1 GILNQKAVF
10 DFLTS
15 YGNKPFHLQDHIKR
29 LRESVRLKDL
39 PPIQLSD
46 EEIAS
51 IIRKL
56 IDGNKIENPNI
67 RIVYSAGVNFDP
79 TFYILTEASHPY
91 PKEIYEKGIKVILD
105 EYQRPMPGAKHDYSN
120 AIDNGEKQKSEGAFE
135 ILYTWEGN
143 VLEATTSNVFIVK
156 GGVLITPPEGRIL
169 PGLTRQIVLKLAREE
184 GLAVNERDISLEELL
199 HADEVFI
206 TGSTKK
212 VVPVAKVGNATIGS
226 GIVGK
231 TTKKL
236 MAVYQEYI
244 DSGEWKEVAPKSLQ
258 HAIRTSM
265 GRLIGTVG
273 FPDFNNDKNAEERFK
288 EDLEFAALASIY
300 WDSSHPEKIRAMAK
314 ERLKELLIKA
324 HPDLTHDDLL
334 LAFSEEDAVR
344 LSFLR
349 HHRGNNHLIKVTLL
363 MHFDRDPKIV
373 TTAINTTSNLS
384 VVARRVFPYVCKEI
398 VKRRGRG
405 WDYKTMAE
413 KAFLQSLGGDSENFV
428 RSLEELGNYAIDSK
442 NSIILDQVISILS
455 QTINFGF
462 TEEVNQRGREE
473 AGNILNNLLRQKA
486 YIAEGWGEGPTYS
499 HPVDPA
505 EFARRNTRLLREVA
519 RRGEKEMVEEEI
531 ARNGRAEAIRERIND
546 LSREVA
552 KRIRES
558 KLIK

>member
-1 GILNQKAVF
+1 MKLKRYFFLFALLVSGFFVGSLSYSAPDGEKEPIIYFYNPDNPPTPDNPDTQFPKASEAMISPTDLGILRGHAVVERVSFPDLNATDIGPHLNAFRENAKKHHLEKGIPLDDDQLKGVINELLSKNKYPYPILHLVITGGDSPDGKSITNPTFYISMEDPKSRAQNVRPTVNQENSANGPLCYFQGEFIPVAEARVSPFDEGILNQKAVF

-273 FPDFNNDKNAEERFK
+273 FPDFNNDKNAE
-288 EDLEFAALASIY
+288 
-300 WDSSHPEKIRAMAK
+300 
-314 ERLKELLIKA
+314 
-324 HPDLTHDDLL
+324 
-334 LAFSEEDAVR
+334 
-344 LSFLR
+344 
-349 HHRGNNHLIKVTLL
+349 
-363 MHFDRDPKIV
+363 
-373 TTAINTTSNLS
+373 
-384 VVARRVFPYVCKEI
+384 
-398 VKRRGRG
+398 
-405 WDYKTMAE
+405 
-413 KAFLQSLGGDSENFV
+413 
-428 RSLEELGNYAIDSK
+428 
-442 NSIILDQVISILS
+442 
-455 QTINFGF
+455 
-462 TEEVNQRGREE
+462 
-473 AGNILNNLLRQKA
+473 
-486 YIAEGWGEGPTYS
+486 
-499 HPVDPA
+499 
-505 EFARRNTRLLREVA
+505 
-519 RRGEKEMVEEEI
+519 
-531 ARNGRAEAIRERIND
+531 
-546 LSREVA
+546 
-552 KRIRES
+552 
-558 KLIK
+558 